1 MKSWVERYR
10 QMESNASSFEK
21 KRQEV
26 REKFFSVIFYGI
38 EELKDMY

>member
-1 MKSWVERYR
+1 
-10 QMESNASSFEK
+10 MESNVSSFEK

-38 EELKDMY
+38 EELRDMASRDENSIT